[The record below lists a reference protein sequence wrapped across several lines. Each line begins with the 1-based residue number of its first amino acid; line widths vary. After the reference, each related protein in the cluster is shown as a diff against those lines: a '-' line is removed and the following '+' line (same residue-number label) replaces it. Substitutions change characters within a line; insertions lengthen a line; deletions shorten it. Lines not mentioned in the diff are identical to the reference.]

1 MKFSEKHYIYERI
14 NETEMCSLNDPLFN
28 LFENEIGSREVGGT
42 ENDLIFDR
50 FESEIGQEGKR
61 GGALRACLPSRN

>member
-1 MKFSEKHYIYERI
+1 
-14 NETEMCSLNDPLFN
+14 MCSLNDPLFN
-28 LFENEIGSREVGGT
+28 LFENEIGSREVGGA

-50 FESEIGQEGKR
+50 FESEIGQEGER